1 MLKTKAIDSRKIICI
16 INPFAA
22 NKKWQRNALL
32 RKYLQKH
39 LPGKIIDNPEDKAYT
54 VETVKKLC
62 RDYEIIVAAG
72 GDGTIADVI
81 QGIKESGRMQKVA
94 LGIVPFGS
102 GNAFITSLGIPRNV
116 ARAIKIIKE
125 GKTREI
131 DLIDIEGKA
140 AVFASVGA
148 TAQVLVEKLQHNVP
162 GFFGHLLASRI
173 MLNLANYE
181 QEIEIYDGIDKSG
194 ELFAQKSL
202 NLKVFDCVLGK
213 ASHFGYNWKVA
224 PEAKIDDGYIDI
236 TLFEVSGWRYWL
248 YFPSIYFGTFQK
260 TQKHF
265 KAKKIVLRGR
275 DLPIQYNGELFGIQ
289 DKVEMQILP
298 RALKIITPTKSFLNG
313 SSMNS
318 THTTLMI

>member
-1 MLKTKAIDSRKIICI
+1 MTKREPIDSKKVTCI
-16 INPFAA
+16 INPYAA

-32 RKYLQKH
+32 RKYLQKN
-39 LPGKIIDNPEDKAYT
+39 LPGSIIDDPEDKAYT
-54 VETVKKLC
+54 VETVRELC
-62 RDYEIIVAAG
+62 LDHDIIVAAG

-81 QGIKESGRMQKVA
+81 QGIKESGRMKEVA
-94 LGIVPFGS
+94 LGIIPFGS

-131 DLIDIEGKA
+131 DIIDIEGKA

-148 TAQVLVEKLQHNVP
+148 TAQVLVEKLQHNIP

-173 MLNLANYE
+173 MLNLSNYD
-181 QEIEIYDGIDKSG
+181 QEIEICDGIDDAGNEFSYKT
-194 ELFAQKSL
+194 LK
-202 NLKVFDCVLGK
+202 LKVFDCVLGK

-224 PEAKIDDGYIDI
+224 PEAKIDDGFIDI
-236 TLFEVSGWRYWL
+236 TLFEISGWKYWL

-265 KAKKIVLRGR
+265 KAKKIILHGK

-298 RALKIITPTKSFLNG
+298 CALKIITPTKGIFSNR
-313 SSMNS
+313 
-318 THTTLMI
+318 

>member
-1 MLKTKAIDSRKIICI
+1 MVEHFVKESPMPETGTIDSKKVICI
-16 INPFAA
+16 INPYAA

-32 RKYLQKH
+32 RKYLQKN
-39 LPGKIIDNPEDKAYT
+39 LPGRIIDNPEDKASM
-54 VETVKKLC
+54 VETVKELC
-62 RDYEIIVAAG
+62 LDHDIIVAAG

-81 QGIKESGRMQKVA
+81 QGIKESGRMKEVA

-102 GNAFITSLGIPRNV
+102 GNAFITSLGIPRSV

-148 TAQVLVEKLQHNVP
+148 TAQVLVEKLQHNIP

-173 MLNLANYE
+173 MLNLSNYD
-181 QEIEIYDGIDKSG
+181 QEIEIFDGIDDSG
-194 ELFAQKSL
+194 NEFAHKAL
-202 NLKVFDCVLGK
+202 KLKVFDCVLGK

-236 TLFEVSGWRYWL
+236 TLFEISGWRYWL

-265 KAKKIVLRGR
+265 KAKRIILRGI
-275 DLPIQYNGELFGIQ
+275 DLPMQYNGELLGIQ
-289 DKVEMQILP
+289 DKVEMKILP
-298 RALKIITPTKSFLNG
+298 CALKIITPSKNIPHG
-313 SSMNS
+313 C
-318 THTTLMI
+318 

>member
-1 MLKTKAIDSRKIICI
+1 MRKTGKIDSKKVICI
-16 INPFAA
+16 INPYAA

-39 LPGKIIDNPEDKAYT
+39 LPGRIIDNPEDKAYT
-54 VETVKKLC
+54 VETVKELC
-62 RDYEIIVAAG
+62 HSHDIIVAAG

-81 QGIKESGRMQKVA
+81 QGIRESGRMKDVA

-116 ARAIKIIKE
+116 ARAIKVIKE
-125 GKTREI
+125 GELREI

-148 TAQVLVEKLQHNVP
+148 TAQVLVEKLQHNIP

-173 MLNLANYE
+173 MLNLSNYD
-181 QEIEIYDGIDKSG
+181 QEIEIFDGIDNSGKEFSRKSM
-194 ELFAQKSL
+194 K
-202 NLKVFDCVLGK
+202 LKVFDCVLGK

-224 PEAKIDDGYIDI
+224 PEAKIDDGFIDI
-236 TLFEVSGWRYWL
+236 TLFEISGWKYWL

-265 KAKKIVLRGR
+265 KAKRIVLRGR

-289 DKVEMQILP
+289 DKVEMTIRP
-298 RALKIITPTKSFLNG
+298 RALKIITPPKSIHRG
-313 SSMNS
+313 R
-318 THTTLMI
+318 

>member
-1 MLKTKAIDSRKIICI
+1 MKKTKPIDSKKVICM
-16 INPFAA
+16 INPYAA

-54 VETVKKLC
+54 VETVRKLC
-62 RDYEIIVAAG
+62 KDHDIIVAAG

-81 QGIKESGRMQKVA
+81 QGIKESGRMKNVA

-140 AVFASVGA
+140 AAFASVGA
-148 TAQVLVEKLQHNVP
+148 TAQVLVEKLQHNIP

-181 QEIEIYDGIDKSG
+181 QEIEIYDGIDDSG
-194 ELFAQKSL
+194 REFSHKSL
-202 NLKVFDCVLGK
+202 KLKVFDCVLGK
-213 ASHFGYNWKVA
+213 VSHFGYNWKVA

-236 TLFEVSGWRYWL
+236 TLFEISGGRYLL

-265 KAKKIVLRGR
+265 KAKRIVLRGR

-289 DKVEMQILP
+289 DKVEIKILP
-298 RALKIITPTKSFLNG
+298 CALKIISPAKSLLYG
-313 SSMNS
+313 SAIKS
-318 THTTLMI
+318 TNTQPS

>member
-1 MLKTKAIDSRKIICI
+1 MPKTGTIESKKVICI

-32 RKYLQKH
+32 RKYLQKN
-39 LPGKIIDNPEDKAYT
+39 LPGRIIDNPEDKAYT
-54 VETVKKLC
+54 VATVKGLC
-62 RDYEIIVAAG
+62 RTHDIIVAAG

-81 QGIKESGRMQKVA
+81 QGIKESGRMKEVA

-102 GNAFITSLGIPRNV
+102 GNAFVTSLGIPRNV
-116 ARAIKIIKE
+116 ARAIKVIKE
-125 GKTREI
+125 GKSREI

-148 TAQVLVEKLQHNVP
+148 TAQVLVEKLQHNIP

-173 MLNLANYE
+173 MLNLSNYV
-181 QEIEIYDGIDKSG
+181 QEIEIFDGIDKAG
-194 ELFAQKSL
+194 EGFSQKAL
-202 NLKVFDCVLGK
+202 KLKVFDCVLGK

-224 PEAKIDDGYIDI
+224 PEAKIDDGFIDI
-236 TLFEVSGWRYWL
+236 TLFEISGWKYWL

-265 KAKKIVLRGR
+265 KAKRIILRGR

-289 DKVEMQILP
+289 DKVEMKILP
-298 RALKIITPTKSFLNG
+298 RALKIITPSKGIHRSR
-313 SSMNS
+313 
-318 THTTLMI
+318 

>member
-1 MLKTKAIDSRKIICI
+1 MSKKGTIDSKKVTCI
-16 INPFAA
+16 INPYAA
-22 NKKWQRNALL
+22 NKKWQRNVLL
-32 RKYLQKH
+32 RKYLQKN
-39 LPGKIIDNPEDKAYT
+39 LPGSIIDDPEDKAYT
-54 VETVKKLC
+54 VETVRELC
-62 RDYEIIVAAG
+62 LDHDIIVAAG

-81 QGIKESGRMQKVA
+81 QGIKESGRMKEVA

-116 ARAIKIIKE
+116 ARAIKIINE

-162 GFFGHLLASRI
+162 GFFGHVLASRI
-173 MLNLANYE
+173 MLNLSNYD
-181 QEIEIYDGIDKSG
+181 QEIEIFDGIDDRGNEFSHKT
-194 ELFAQKSL
+194 LK
-202 NLKVFDCVLGK
+202 LKVFDCVLGK
-213 ASHFGYNWKVA
+213 ASHFGYKWKVA
-224 PEAKIDDGYIDI
+224 PEAKIDDGFIDI
-236 TLFEVSGWRYWL
+236 TLFEISGWKYWL

-265 KAKKIVLRGR
+265 KAKKIILHGK

-289 DKVEMQILP
+289 DKVEMQIRP
-298 RALKIITPTKSFLNG
+298 CALKIITPTKGIFS
-313 SSMNS
+313 
-318 THTTLMI
+318 HR